1 MIGRVE
7 THVHYHQ
14 GGYFQTRFGLAL
26 LAVVK
31 VAQPVGFAAALAD
44 KTGIQ
49 SRHFFRFGGDYLGVA
64 DAVELDKTQLFA
76 EPAAVGLFRQAAVAC
91 QVGVVGPTP
100 KTQQAGQQHTKIF
113 FAVWTGWTFFLKSFL
128 VAAWEP

>member
-1 MIGRVE
+1 
-7 THVHYHQ
+7 
-14 GGYFQTRFGLAL
+14 L

-31 VAQPVGFAAALAD
+31 VAKPVGFAAALAD

-64 DAVELDKTQLFA
+64 DAVELDKIQPFA
-76 EPAAVGLFRQAAVAC
+76 KPAAVGLFRQATVAA

-100 KTQQAGQQHTKIF
+100 KSQQADQQHAENF
-113 FAVWTGWTFFLKSFL
+113 FAVWTAWTFFLKSFL
-128 VAAWEP
+128 VAAWVSFWGGGG